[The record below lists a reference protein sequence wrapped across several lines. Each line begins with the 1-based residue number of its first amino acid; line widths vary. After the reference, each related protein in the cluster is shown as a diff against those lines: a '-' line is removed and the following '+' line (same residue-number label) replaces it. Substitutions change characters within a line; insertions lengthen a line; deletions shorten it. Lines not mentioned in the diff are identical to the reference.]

1 MTSYLP
7 WQEMTVAAN
16 YATVELFV
24 NERGWRYRHRGALAA
39 IHPADP
45 VTPVLEAR
53 AWIGDMATIFESGTS
68 VARKHD

>member
-24 NERGWRYRHRGALAA
+24 NGCGRRHCDRVAFAV
-39 IHPADP
+39 IHPADSVAP
-45 VTPVLEAR
+45 ILEAR
-53 AWIGDMATIFESGTS
+53 AWIGDMAAIF
-68 VARKHD
+68 K